1 MKNKKQ
7 EAFLEKEMTS
17 EKQNKKLKRR
27 KKLKYGSMATAITAV
42 VIVVVVLVNILVSML
57 ADVRLDLTKDKV
69 YAVSEETIDYVK
81 NLDQDV
87 EIAISVE
94 KDTIKDLLGT
104 TEMMVTETLSKYEDY
119 SDHISVTYFDTTK
132 DPDVLSKYQEIYGGD
147 ISSGCVIVASG
158 ERVKVYSLLEMFDID
173 SNMYSYYMY
182 GYCTFA
188 DIITGYKGEQMLTN
202 AIMNVTDANVKNVGI
217 IEYVGETGSESYIFS
232 ATQGNAYAMQA
243 LESLL
248 DDNGY
253 DVTREL
259 NITTTDF
266 STGDYDILVLPA
278 PVSDLSV
285 DAVQRLSD
293 FMYND
298 GEYGKQMIYIADYTQ
313 GDTPNLD
320 AFLKDWNIQISDSVV
335 TDTDEYL
342 QSVTTVDSYNNGQ
355 YTLAPRVTVA
365 TSDYSGSLS
374 NTTLPIV
381 APFGRPIIEQNLNNG
396 KVVTPLWQ
404 TSSGSTET
412 RLQDSSMTEEEADI
426 AEVHTVACLVQNQV
440 NVDGT
445 VMESNMLVF
454 SSMSML
460 DYYVL
465 SDSSYNNGEY
475 IISALNTICG
485 KEANTVIASKS
496 VTAATLDITAGQID
510 TIKWVV
516 WLVIPAIVVA
526 AGVVVAIRRRSR

>member
-1 MKNKKQ
+1 MKNKND
-7 EAFLEKEMTS
+7 FMTEELMN
-17 EKQNKKLKRR
+17 EKQGKKLKNR
-27 KKLKYGSMATAITAV
+27 KKLKYGSIATGITAV
-42 VIVVVVLVNILVSML
+42 VIVVVVLINILVGML

-94 KDTIKDLLGT
+94 QDTIKDLLGT
-104 TEMMVTETLSKYEDY
+104 TEMMVTETLNKYEDY

-132 DPDVLSKYQEIYGGD
+132 DPDILAKYQDIYGGD

-158 ERVKVYSLLEMFDID
+158 ERVKVYSILDMFDID

-182 GYCTFA
+182 GYCSFT

-217 IEYVGETGSESYIFS
+217 IELTGEADSESFIFS
-232 ATQGNAYAMQA
+232 ATQGNAYAMEA
-243 LESLL
+243 LSSLL

-253 DVTREL
+253 DVEREL
-259 NITTTDF
+259 NITTADF
-266 STGDYDILVLPA
+266 TTGEYDVLVLPA

-298 GEYGKQMIYIADYTQ
+298 GEYGKHMIYVADYTQ

-320 AFLKDWNIQISDSVV
+320 AFLKEWNITISDSVV
-335 TDTDEYL
+335 KETDEYL
-342 QSVTTVDSYNNGQ
+342 QSVTTVDSYNQGQ
-355 YTLAPRVTVA
+355 YTLAPRITLA
-365 TSDYSGSLS
+365 TADYSASLENAS
-374 NTTLPIV
+374 LPIV
-381 APFGRPIIEQNLNNG
+381 APFGRPIVEEKLNNG
-396 KVVTPLWQ
+396 KVVIPLWQ
-404 TSSGSTET
+404 TSAGSTES
-412 RLQDSSMTEEEADI
+412 LLLDSDITQEEADK
-426 AEVHTVACLVQNQV
+426 AEAHTVACIVQNQV

-445 VMESNMLVF
+445 IKESDMMVLT
-454 SSMSML
+454 SMSML

-465 SDSSYNNGEY
+465 TDASYNNGEY
-475 IISALNTICG
+475 VISALNTICG
-485 KEANTVIASKS
+485 KEASTVIASKS
-496 VTAATLDITAGQID
+496 VTAATIDITAEQID

-516 WLVIPAIVVA
+516 WLVIPGLVVI
-526 AGVVVAIRRRSR
+526 AGIIVAIRRRSR